1 MTSGISHETERD
13 ETERDETERISYRF
27 LLQPRWIAFHLLV
40 IFGVVLMINLGFWQL
55 DRLDQRQSFNADVE
69 ARSDEPV
76 VPLDELLADPDFDAD
91 TAQWRIVSAE
101 GTWVDEQVLVFNR
114 TQGGRAG
121 DNVVTGLQLDD
132 AGSGSTSVVLV
143 NRGFIPLTVDAPPPP
158 DGTVEIIGRVRPTQQ
173 RQTGQLTDTAEGP
186 LTEIRRIEIDRL
198 TPQFGGAVAPI
209 YLDLIESTP
218 PVSNADPTPVP
229 APDLDEGPHLSYA
242 MQWFIFAVCV
252 VIGWVLAVRR
262 SITNRRKELRR
273 DASDAESATRPR
285 PPAPAAPGSA
295 APTDDATTT
304 APHETDRAS
313 TY

>member
-1 MTSGISHETERD
+1 MTSGIPADTERAD
-13 ETERDETERISYRF
+13 TAPDNTERISYRF
-27 LLQPRWIAFHLLV
+27 LLQPRWIAFHIVV

-76 VPLDELLADPDFDAD
+76 VPLDELLAEPGFDAD

-101 GTWVDEQVLVFNR
+101 GTWIDEQVLVFNR

-121 DNVVTGLQLDD
+121 DNVITGLQLDNAS
-132 AGSGSTSVVLV
+132 AGDPSVVLV
-143 NRGFIPLTVDAPPPP
+143 NRGFIPLTVDAPTPP
-158 DGTVEIIGRVRPTQQ
+158 DGNVEIIGRVRPTQQ
-173 RQTGQLTDTAEGP
+173 RQTGQLTDAADGP
-186 LTEIRRIEIDRL
+186 LTEIRRVEIDRL
-198 TPQFGGAVAPI
+198 APQFDGTVAPI

-218 PVSNADPTPVP
+218 PVSDTDPTPVP

-262 SITNRRKELRR
+262 SITNRRKDLHR
-273 DASDAESATRPR
+273 DDAGSDPARRPR
-285 PPAPAAPGSA
+285 PPAPGAPGSA
-295 APTDDATTT
+295 APTDGATTT
-304 APHETDRAS
+304 APPETDRAS